1 MKTLANWS
9 ACLTMVAVGILAA
22 CSQTVKPPTVAAS
35 IRTALDQAG
44 FKKVSV
50 DQDRGKG
57 VVTLGGSVVAD
68 ADKAQA
74 EALAK
79 SLAGGEVVADQIAVL
94 PLGAESDARTMNS
107 DLDNGIVQN
116 LDAALIQSKLR
127 KGVKCAVKNGVVT
140 LTGEVDS
147 QSKRRE
153 VAKVAGSVPNVQQVV
168 NELQVKNQKASS
180 SE

>member
-1 MKTLANWS
+1 MKSLANWP
-9 ACLTMVAVGILAA
+9 ACLTAVAVGILAG
-22 CSQTVKPPTVAAS
+22 CSQTVKPPDVAGS

-50 DQDRGKG
+50 NQDRDKG
-57 VVTLGGSVVAD
+57 VVTLGGTVGAD

-79 SLAGGEVVADQIAVL
+79 SLASGEVVADQIAVL
-94 PLGAESDARTMNS
+94 PLGAENDARTMNS
-107 DLDNGIVQN
+107 DLDKGIEQN
-116 LDAALIQSKLR
+116 LDAALIQNKLH
-127 KGVKCAVKNGVVT
+127 KGVKYAVKSGVVT

-153 VAKVAGSVPNVQQVV
+153 VAKVAAAVPNVQQVV
-168 NELQVKNQKASS
+168 NELQVKDQKASS

>member
-9 ACLTMVAVGILAA
+9 ACLTLAAAGILAA
-22 CSQTVKPPTVAAS
+22 CSQTAKPPGVAAS
-35 IRTALDQAG
+35 IRTAMDQAG

-57 VVTLGGSVVAD
+57 VVTLGGHVGAD

-74 EALAK
+74 EALAR
-79 SLAGGEVVADQIAVL
+79 SLAGSEVVANQIAVL
-94 PLGAESDARTMNS
+94 PVGAESDARTMNS
-107 DLDNGIVQN
+107 DLDKGIEQN
-116 LDAALIQSKLR
+116 LDAALIHEKLR
-127 KGVKCAVKNGVVT
+127 EGVNYAVKTGVVT
-140 LTGEVDS
+140 LTGEVNS

>member
-1 MKTLANWS
+1 MKTLTNWS
-9 ACLTMVAVGILAA
+9 ACLTVVAVGILAA

-50 DQDRGKG
+50 EEDRGKG
-57 VVTLGGSVVAD
+57 VVTLGGNVGAD

-79 SLAGGEVVADQIAVL
+79 SLAGSEVVADQIAVL

-107 DLDNGIVQN
+107 DLDNGIEQN

-127 KGVKCAVKNGVVT
+127 KGVKYAVKSGVVT

-147 QSKRRE
+147 QSKRRAVE
-153 VAKVAGSVPNVQQVV
+153 KVAASVPNVQQVV

-180 SE
+180 SD

>member
-1 MKTLANWS
+1 
-9 ACLTMVAVGILAA
+9 
-22 CSQTVKPPTVAAS
+22 VKPPDVATS

-44 FKKVSV
+44 FKKVSIT
-50 DQDRGKG
+50 QDRDKG
-57 VVTLGGSVVAD
+57 VVTLGGNVGAD

-74 EALAK
+74 EALAN

-94 PLGAESDARTMNS
+94 PLGGESDARTMNS
-107 DLDNGIVQN
+107 DLDKGIEQN

-127 KGVKCAVKNGVVT
+127 DGVKYAAKSCVVT

-147 QSKRRE
+147 QSKRLA
-153 VAKVAGSVPNVQQVV
+153 VAQVAATVPNVQQVV

>member
-9 ACLTMVAVGILAA
+9 ACLAVVAVGMLAG
-22 CSQTVKPPTVAAS
+22 CSKTVKPPDVAVN

-50 DQDRGKG
+50 DQDRDKG
-57 VVTLGGSVVAD
+57 VVTLGGQVAAD

-79 SLAGGEVVADQIAVL
+79 SLAGTEVVADQIAVL
-94 PLGAESDARTMNS
+94 PAGAESEARTMNS
-107 DLDNGIVQN
+107 DLDRGIEQN
-116 LDAALIQSKLR
+116 LDAALIQNRLH
-127 KGVKCAVKNGVVT
+127 KGVQYAVKSGVVT

-147 QSKRRE
+147 QARRRD
-153 VAKVAGSVPNVQQVV
+153 VAKVAGAVPNVQQVV

>member
-1 MKTLANWS
+1 MKTLANWP
-9 ACLTMVAVGILAA
+9 ACLTMVAAGILAG
-22 CSQTVKPPTVAAS
+22 CSHTVKPPDVASS

-50 DQDRGKG
+50 NQDRDKG
-57 VVTLGGSVVAD
+57 VVTLGGQVGAD

-107 DLDNGIVQN
+107 DLDNGIEQN

-127 KGVKCAVKNGVVT
+127 KGVKCAVKSGVVT

-147 QSKRRE
+147 QSKRRD
-153 VAKVAGSVPNVQQVV
+153 VAKVAAAVPNVQQVV

>member
-1 MKTLANWS
+1 MTILANWS
-9 ACLTMVAVGILAA
+9 ACLTVAAVGILAA
-22 CSQTVKPPTVAAS
+22 CSQTAKPPDVAAI
-35 IRTALDQAG
+35 IRTGLAQAG
-44 FKKVSV
+44 FKQVSV

-57 VVTLGGSVVAD
+57 VVTLGGTVAAD

-74 EALAK
+74 ESLAK
-79 SLAGGEVVADQIAVL
+79 SLAGSEVVADQIAVL
-94 PLGAESDARTMNS
+94 PVGAESDARAMNS
-107 DLDNGIVQN
+107 DLDKGIEQN

-127 KGVKCAVKNGVVT
+127 KGLNYTVKTGVVT

-147 QSKRRE
+147 QSKRGE
-153 VAKVAGSVPNVQQVV
+153 VARIAGSVPNVQQVV